1 MSEDNRPENT
11 ANAEIAENAE
21 IAANAEGSGN
31 AAGSE
36 DAGNSEKAENAGE
49 SENADSKDNPEKID
63 TPENKAKPKP
73 KPKAPSWFKPGSTF
87 TAQGSQAASPAAP
100 VAAQAAPGG
109 DMLLG
114 APPAGAD
121 TDDLLAPTQPSEDE
135 RPEAK
140 DKKEEQPAPAPEA
153 SKEKLHWLLD
163 SKPKAKP
170 QEQDKADDVPL
181 AKSSI
186 PANKKINAEI
196 TALTK
201 IVSSVES
208 LSYLMPRLNRIANDG
223 CELGDIVG
231 LYRMVSQALLE
242 NLTTQSG
249 IMVRMRETYNK
260 NMRQFQEDVLFQQSS
275 DLVRSVQ
282 EGGAVSSVEPPSEEK
297 IQEENVAL
305 AMLRKQVELKDDMLM
320 KMRSEC
326 DAAQLRL
333 EKMENDVKNIRT
345 RQEKDLQFQ
354 LQRAKE
360 NLFKKILPVLDS
372 FDGAV
377 ASSASF
383 TDVGSVMAGL
393 EGIYNQLMSSC
404 KSEGLEIIQT
414 KGQTFDPNLHEAMGH
429 VETADLPEDS
439 VYDEVRRG
447 YMLGGKLLRAAMV
460 RLAKGGAPV
469 SALPAEDNASV
480 SAEALESAPNNEPQ
494 DESGQKA
501 ESNSEPSPESGQNSE
516 PQSAPSPE
524 PAQNN
529 ESQDAQVSEPASE
542 PAENSGS

>member
-1 MSEDNRPENT
+1 MSEDNHPENT
-11 ANAEIAENAE
+11 ANADNSEIAVNAENTGNADGSENAVP
-21 IAANAEGSGN
+21 S
-31 AAGSE
+31 
-36 DAGNSEKAENAGE
+36 DKAEEAGE
-49 SENADSKDNPEKID
+49 AEKADSKDNSEK
-63 TPENKAKPKP
+63 TENSDKAKPKP

-87 TAQGSQAASPAAP
+87 AAQGTPTAGLAAP
-100 VAAQAAPGG
+100 VATQVAPGG

-114 APPAGAD
+114 APPADAD

-135 RPEAK
+135 NHEAK
-140 DKKEEQPAPAPEA
+140 EKKEEQTAPAPEA

-170 QEQDKADDVPL
+170 QEEGKKDDAPL

-186 PANKKINAEI
+186 PENKKINAEI

-208 LSYLMPRLNRIANDG
+208 LAYLMPRLNRIANDG

-242 NLTTQSG
+242 NLSTQSG

-282 EGGAVSSVEPPSEEK
+282 EGGTVSSAEAPSEEK

-333 EKMENDVKNIRT
+333 EKMENDVKNIRS

-414 KGQTFDPNLHEAMGH
+414 KGQMFDPNMHEAMGH
-429 VETADLPEDS
+429 VETSEFPEDC
-439 VYDEVRRG
+439 VYDELRRG

-460 RLAKGGAPV
+460 RLAKGGGQAPAAYTEENEVSDSADASEPAPNPEQQGEPASESASEPV
-469 SALPAEDNASV
+469 SETAS
-480 SAEALESAPNNEPQ
+480 E
-494 DESGQKA
+494 
-501 ESNSEPSPESGQNSE
+501 SEPASQE
-516 PQSAPSPE
+516 APSPE
-524 PAQNN
+524 P
-529 ESQDAQVSEPASE
+529 EVD
-542 PAENSGS
+542 SGSEQS

>member
-1 MSEDNRPENT
+1 MTEENRSENIASTEN
-11 ANAEIAENAE
+11 AENAVNTE
-21 IAANAEGSGN
+21 AVGKAENSGN
-31 AAGSE
+31 AENPE
-36 DAGNSEKAENAGE
+36 DAGHAEKAENK
-49 SENADSKDNPEKID
+49 ENPDKPEI
-63 TPENKAKPKP
+63 PENKAKPKA
-73 KPKAPSWFKPGSTF
+73 KPPSWFKPGSTY
-87 TAQGSQAASPAAP
+87 AAP
-100 VAAQAAPGG
+100 APQAAPQAAVSMPQSAQSG

-114 APPAGAD
+114 APVSDAE
-121 TDDLLAPTQPSEDE
+121 TDDLLAPTKPSEQETSESKEKKDE
-135 RPEAK
+135 QSAPVAEA
-140 DKKEEQPAPAPEA
+140 P
-153 SKEKLHWLLD
+153 KEKLHWLLEG
-163 SKPKAKP
+163 KPKAKP
-170 QEQDKADDVPL
+170 AEQEKAEDVPL

-208 LSYLMPRLNRIANDG
+208 LAYLMPRLNRIANDG

-249 IMVRMRETYNK
+249 IMIRMRETYNK

-282 EGGAVSSVEPPSEEK
+282 EGSTVSSAEPPSEEK
-297 IQEENVAL
+297 IQEDNVAL

-360 NLFKKILPVLDS
+360 NLFKKLLPVLDS

-404 KSEGLEIIQT
+404 KSEGLEIIET
-414 KGQTFDPNLHEAMGH
+414 KGQVFDPNLHEAMGH
-429 VETADLPEDS
+429 VETSEMPEDS
-439 VYDEVRRG
+439 IYDEVRRG
-447 YMLGGKLLRAAMV
+447 YMLGGKLLRAPMV
-460 RLAKGGAPV
+460 RLAKGGLQV
-469 SALPAEDNASV
+469 SASAESNADAPAEEA
-480 SAEALESAPNNEPQ
+480 SAEAIADAPAEKVAEEVPAEAIAEAPAEAVAEEASAE
-494 DESGQKA
+494 K
-501 ESNSEPSPESGQNSE
+501 
-516 PQSAPSPE
+516 
-524 PAQNN
+524 
-529 ESQDAQVSEPASE
+529 QDAPEMQAD
-542 PAENSGS
+542 

>member
-11 ANAEIAENAE
+11 ANAENAEVAVNAENA
-21 IAANAEGSGN
+21 GN
-31 AAGSE
+31 AVSSE
-36 DAGNSEKAENAGE
+36 NAGNSEKTENAGDAENAE
-49 SENADSKDNPEKID
+49 SKENTEKTENPE
-63 TPENKAKPKP
+63 KAKPKP

-87 TAQGSQAASPAAP
+87 AAQGSPAASPAAP
-100 VAAQAAPGG
+100 AAAQAAPGG

-114 APPAGAD
+114 APPADAD

-135 RPEAK
+135 RSEAK

-170 QEQDKADDVPL
+170 EPQDKADDVPL

-208 LSYLMPRLNRIANDG
+208 LAYLMPRLNRIANDG

-282 EGGAVSSVEPPSEEK
+282 EGGAVSSAEPPSEEK
-297 IQEENVAL
+297 IQEDNVAL

-383 TDVGSVMAGL
+383 TDVSSVMAGL

-414 KGQTFDPNLHEAMGH
+414 KGQMFDPNLHEAMGH

-439 VYDEVRRG
+439 VYDELRRG

-460 RLAKGGAPV
+460 RLAKGGVATPV
-469 SALPAEDNASV
+469 LPAEDNASV
-480 SAEALESAPNNEPQ
+480 PAEVAEAGPNPEPQ
-494 DESGQKA
+494 DESAPEQKA
-501 ESNSEPSPESGQNSE
+501 EPSEAASESGQDSEPSEPSPEPVQNSG
-516 PQSAPSPE
+516 
-524 PAQNN
+524 
-529 ESQDAQVSEPASE
+529 SQEAQVSEPGTESSVSE
-542 PAENSGS
+542 QA